1 LAAKYQ
7 SGGVIASLR
16 SALLPR
22 KKRGADMVFWPEWA
36 LKRFCEGD
44 WSSHMPPGQG
54 VMKSIASLTLF
65 FAILAGG
72 ARAGEL
78 VRVEPASAG
87 RPYDFIV
94 HVQNTYAI
102 GYNPEVREDRNRMAL
117 RILRGQCRSAWV
129 VGDDKIDT
137 EIFGITTSRPDYIVL
152 VKCA

>member
-22 KKRGADMVFWPEWA
+22 EKRGAAIVFWPGW
-36 LKRFCEGD
+36 LPSNFVKKDR
-44 WSSHMPPGQG
+44 SSHLPPAQG
-54 VMKSIASLTLF
+54 VMKSIAGLTLF

-72 ARAGEL
+72 AQASEL

-102 GYNPEVREDRNRMAL
+102 G
-117 RILRGQCRSAWV
+117 
-129 VGDDKIDT
+129 
-137 EIFGITTSRPDYIVL
+137 
-152 VKCA
+152 

>member
-1 LAAKYQ
+1 
-7 SGGVIASLR
+7 
-16 SALLPR
+16 
-22 KKRGADMVFWPEWA
+22 
-36 LKRFCEGD
+36 
-44 WSSHMPPGQG
+44 MPPDQG
-54 VMKSIASLTLF
+54 VMKSIAGLTLF

-72 ARAGEL
+72 AEASEL

-94 HVQNTYAI
+94 HVRNTYAI

-117 RILRGQCRSAWV
+117 RILRGQCRSARV

-137 EIFGITTSRPDYIVL
+137 EIFGITSSRPDYIVL

>member
-1 LAAKYQ
+1 
-7 SGGVIASLR
+7 
-16 SALLPR
+16 
-22 KKRGADMVFWPEWA
+22 MVFWPEWVPGD
-36 LKRFCEGD
+36 FVQED

-54 VMKSIASLTLF
+54 VMKSIAGLALFFLTLF

-72 ARAGEL
+72 AEAGEL

-94 HVQNTYAI
+94 HVRNTYAI